1 MSEKYLVGRFGN
13 YGCVPVCK
21 SAFYNKIREKTNI
34 DLFSIP
40 KRENLRKKW
49 LNVLKHVRRKRGAN
63 SFDVKNSNKIIYVC
77 QFHLKDEDLT
87 TTLGTRKRKIKARR
101 VPSIFREQLVKQK
114 ATRPP
119 PKNQLTSF
127 VESKT
132 DSDEILSSSS
142 SSSEK
147 KPPESYVEEVSE
159 TERLIEEIKQC
170 RTKNECLQ
178 NKNNILLEESK
189 LLKLLR
195 LNY

>member
-1 MSEKYLVGRFGN
+1 M
-13 YGCVPVCK
+13 
-21 SAFYNKIREKTNI
+21 
-34 DLFSIP
+34 
-40 KRENLRKKW
+40 
-49 LNVLKHVRRKRGAN
+49 
-63 SFDVKNSNKIIYVC
+63 
-77 QFHLKDEDLT
+77 
-87 TTLGTRKRKIKARR
+87 GTRKRKIKDRR

-132 DSDEILSSSS
+132 ESDEILSSSS

-147 KPPESYVEEVSE
+147 KPSESYVEEASE
-159 TERLIEEIKQC
+159 TERLIEKIKQHG
-170 RTKNECLQ
+170 TKNECLQ